1 MGSGHHGHHSS
12 GFNLSRWA
20 IQNASLTR
28 YLMIALLFLG
38 IGSYFQL
45 GQDEDPPF
53 AFRAMVVR
61 TFWPGA
67 TATQVA
73 DQVTNKIERT
83 LQEVPSI
90 DKIRSFSHPGESM
103 VIFFAKDSTPAKD
116 IPNLF
121 YTVRKKIGDSKSYLP
136 MGIQGPYF
144 DDDFGDTYGV
154 IYAMSAKGYSPSEI
168 RDFTTDVRQRLLKV
182 KDVGKVNVYGLQDE
196 QVYIELSRK
205 KMAQYALSP
214 AVVAQQLNQQNAI
227 ENGGNLET
235 SSFSMPIRV
244 GGPFENLADI
254 KAMPLRTP
262 SGASIR
268 LGDVAEVRRDII
280 NPAQSKVRFQGEEL
294 VALGISM
301 ARGGDIVELG
311 KALTKASQAI
321 EKDLPAGV
329 TLSLIQN
336 QPKVVAGSVRE
347 FLMTLLEALIIVLA
361 VSLLALGLHRH
372 PWRIDPRPGLVVAIS
387 IPLVMAVTFLIM
399 HLSGVGLHKISLGSL
414 IIALGLLVD
423 DAIIVVEMMVR
434 KLEEGY
440 DRMKA
445 VTAAYELTAMP
456 MLTGTLITA
465 VGFLPIGIAKSAV
478 GEYTFAIFAVTAA
491 ALIISWFVSVLF
503 VPYLGFLL
511 LKKPT
516 HATPEGAEQEHFDT
530 PFYQRF
536 KTVVAWC
543 IDHRKKA
550 IMATIASFIL
560 GIVGMSQVQQQFF
573 PDSSRPEILVDIFLA
588 EGASFEATE
597 SAAKKIEAKILEQK
611 GIESVTLWI
620 GNGAPRFFLPLD
632 IIFPRSNAAQ
642 AVIIAQPTHR
652 DRLNKEL
659 PRLLEDAAPEARLR
673 VKLLPNGPPVTYP
686 VEFRVTGD
694 DPIRL
699 RVEANR
705 FLEVMR
711 QSDLVYGVKDN
722 WNEHQ
727 PVAKIEVD
735 SAKARELGVPPQV
748 IAQTLS
754 SHFGGVT
761 VGQYREGDLLAPIV
775 LRLPRT
781 ERDQVNDLNET
792 MLTTVSGQTIPLGR
806 IAKVN
811 VVWEPATIWRENRE
825 YAITLQADV
834 MPGIQGPTATEQL
847 FKEFKSLIGQLPP
860 GYKVDI
866 GGSVEESSRGQESI
880 NAGIPVMLF
889 ITFTLL
895 VIQLKSSSRAF
906 LVVLTAPLGISG
918 VALTLLLFNRPFGF
932 VALLGFIALLGM
944 IMRNSVILI
953 DQIEQG
959 RASGMPAR
967 EAIIHACVTRYRPI
981 ILTAAAA
988 ILAMIPLSRSVFWGP
1003 MAIAIMG
1010 GLLVATALTLLALPA
1025 MYAAWFKIDKNT
1037 V

>member
-1 MGSGHHGHHSS
+1 MSLGK
-12 GFNLSRWA
+12 FNLSRWA
-20 IQNASLTR
+20 IGNAPLIR
-28 YLMIALLFLG
+28 YLMIALTVLG
-38 IGSYFQL
+38 ISAYFQL

-53 AFRAMVVR
+53 TFRAMVVR

-67 TATQVA
+67 TAAQVA

-83 LQEVPSI
+83 LQEVPNI

-103 VIFFAKDSTPAKD
+103 IIFFVKDSTPAKD

-121 YTVRKKIGDSKSYLP
+121 YTVRKKVADSKSYLP
-136 MGIQGPYF
+136 MGINGPYF

-154 IYAMSAKGYSPSEI
+154 IYAMSAKGYKPNEV
-168 RDFTTDVRQRLLKV
+168 RDFTTYVRQRLLQV
-182 KDVGKVNVYGLQDE
+182 KDVGKVNVYGLQEE
-196 QVYIELSRK
+196 QVYVELSRK

-214 AVVAQQLNQQNAI
+214 ATVAQQLNQQNAI
-227 ENGGNLET
+227 ENGGQVET
-235 SSFSMPIRV
+235 KSFSMPIRV
-244 GGPFENLADI
+244 GGPFENVADI

-268 LGDVAEVRRDII
+268 LGDVADVRRDVI

-294 VALGISM
+294 VAMGISM

-311 KALTKASQAI
+311 KALTKASKAI

-329 TLSLIQN
+329 TLSLIQD

-347 FLMTLLEALIIVLA
+347 FLVTLLEALIIVLV
-361 VSLLALGLHRH
+361 VSLLALGLHKN

-387 IPLVMAVTFLIM
+387 IPLVMAVTFLVMNI
-399 HLSGVGLHKISLGSL
+399 SGVGLHKISLGSL

-440 DRMKA
+440 DRVKA

-503 VPYLGFLL
+503 VPYLGFLF
-511 LKKPT
+511 LK
-516 HATPEGAEQEHFDT
+516 TPEHIVSNGQQHEHFDT

-536 KTVVAWC
+536 KTIVAWC
-543 IDHRKKA
+543 IDHRRKA
-550 IMATIASFIL
+550 IMATVASFLL

-573 PDSSRPEILVDIFLA
+573 PDSSRPEILVDIYLT

-597 SAAKKIEAKILEQK
+597 AAAKKIEAKILEQK
-611 GIESVTLWI
+611 GVQSVTMWI

-642 AVIIAQPTHR
+642 AIVVADLAER

-659 PRLLEDAAPEARLR
+659 PRVLEDVAPEARLR

-694 DPIRL
+694 DPIQL
-699 RVEANR
+699 RVEADRLLN
-705 FLEVMR
+705 VMR
-711 QSDLVYGVKDN
+711 SSNLIYGVKDN
-722 WNEHQ
+722 WNENQ

-775 LRLPRT
+775 LRLPRS
-781 ERDQVNDLNET
+781 ERDQVSDLSET
-792 MLTTVSGQTIPLGR
+792 MLATVTGQVIPLGR
-806 IAKVN
+806 IAKVQ
-811 VVWEPATIWRENRE
+811 VVWEPATMWRENRE
-825 YAITLQADV
+825 YAITVQADV
-834 MPGIQGPTATEQL
+834 MPGIQGPTATSALLKQFEP
-847 FKEFKSLIGQLPP
+847 LIDKLPP
-860 GYKVDI
+860 GYKVAI
-866 GGSVEESSRGQESI
+866 GGSVEESSRGQDSI
-880 NAGIPVMLF
+880 NAGVPIMLF

-959 RASGMPAR
+959 RAAGMPAR

-988 ILAMIPLSRSVFWGP
+988 VLAMIPLSRSVFWGP
-1003 MAIAIMG
+1003 MAVAIMG
-1010 GLLVATALTLLALPA
+1010 GLIVATGLTLLSLPA

-1037 V
+1037 P

>member
-1 MGSGHHGHHSS
+1 MSLGK
-12 GFNLSRWA
+12 FNLSRWA
-20 IQNASLTR
+20 IGNAPLIR
-28 YLMIALLFLG
+28 YLMIALTVLG
-38 IGSYFQL
+38 ISAYFQL

-53 AFRAMVVR
+53 TFRAMVVR

-67 TATQVA
+67 TAAQVA

-83 LQEVPSI
+83 LQEVPNI

-103 VIFFAKDSTPAKD
+103 IIFFVKDSTPAKD

-121 YTVRKKIGDSKSYLP
+121 YTVRKKVADSKSYLP
-136 MGIQGPYF
+136 MGINGPYF

-154 IYAMSAKGYSPSEI
+154 IYAMSAKGYKPNEV
-168 RDFTTDVRQRLLKV
+168 RDFTTYVRQRLLQV
-182 KDVGKVNVYGLQDE
+182 KDVGKVNVYGLQEE
-196 QVYIELSRK
+196 QVYVELSRK

-214 AVVAQQLNQQNAI
+214 ATVAQQLNQQNAI
-227 ENGGNLET
+227 ENGGQVET
-235 SSFSMPIRV
+235 KSFSMPIRV
-244 GGPFENLADI
+244 GGPFENVADI

-268 LGDVAEVRRDII
+268 LGDVADVRRDVI

-294 VALGISM
+294 VAMGISM

-311 KALTKASQAI
+311 KALTKASKAI

-329 TLSLIQN
+329 TLSLMQD

-347 FLMTLLEALIIVLA
+347 FLVTLLEALIIVLV
-361 VSLLALGLHRH
+361 VSLLALGLHKN

-387 IPLVMAVTFLIM
+387 IPLVMAVTFLVMNI
-399 HLSGVGLHKISLGSL
+399 SGVGLHKISLGSL

-440 DRMKA
+440 DRVKA

-503 VPYLGFLL
+503 VPYLGFLF
-511 LKKPT
+511 LK
-516 HATPEGAEQEHFDT
+516 TPEHIVSNGQQHEHFDT

-536 KTVVAWC
+536 KTIVAWC
-543 IDHRKKA
+543 IDHRRKA
-550 IMATIASFIL
+550 IMATVASFLL

-573 PDSSRPEILVDIFLA
+573 PDSSRPEILVDIYLT

-597 SAAKKIEAKILEQK
+597 AAAKKIEAKILEQK
-611 GIESVTLWI
+611 GVQSVTMWI

-642 AVIIAQPTHR
+642 AIVVADLAER

-659 PRLLEDAAPEARLR
+659 PRVLEDVAPEARLR

-694 DPIRL
+694 DPIQL
-699 RVEANR
+699 RVEADRLLN
-705 FLEVMR
+705 VMR
-711 QSDLVYGVKDN
+711 SSNLIYGVKDN
-722 WNEHQ
+722 WNENQ

-775 LRLPRT
+775 LRLPRS
-781 ERDQVNDLNET
+781 ERDQVSDLSET
-792 MLTTVSGQTIPLGR
+792 MLATVTGQVIPLGR
-806 IAKVN
+806 IAKVQ
-811 VVWEPATIWRENRE
+811 VVWEPATMWRENRE
-825 YAITLQADV
+825 YAITVQADV
-834 MPGIQGPTATEQL
+834 MPGIQGPTATSALLKQFEP
-847 FKEFKSLIGQLPP
+847 LIDKLPP
-860 GYKVDI
+860 GYKVAI
-866 GGSVEESSRGQESI
+866 GGSVEESSRGQDSI
-880 NAGIPVMLF
+880 NAGVPIMLF

-959 RASGMPAR
+959 RAAGMPAR

-988 ILAMIPLSRSVFWGP
+988 VLAMIPLSRSVFWGP
-1003 MAIAIMG
+1003 MAVAIMG
-1010 GLLVATALTLLALPA
+1010 GLIVATGLTLLSLPA

-1037 V
+1037 P

>member
-1 MGSGHHGHHSS
+1 MSLGK
-12 GFNLSRWA
+12 FNLSRWA
-20 IQNASLTR
+20 IGNAPLIR
-28 YLMIALLFLG
+28 YLMIALTVLG
-38 IGSYFQL
+38 ISAYFQL

-53 AFRAMVVR
+53 TFGAMVVR

-67 TATQVA
+67 TAAQVA

-83 LQEVPSI
+83 LQEVPNI

-103 VIFFAKDSTPAKD
+103 IIFFVKDSTPAKD

-121 YTVRKKIGDSKSYLP
+121 YTVRKKVADSKSYLP
-136 MGIQGPYF
+136 MGINGPYF

-154 IYAMSAKGYSPSEI
+154 IYAMSAKGYKPNEV
-168 RDFTTDVRQRLLKV
+168 RDFTTYVRQRLLQV
-182 KDVGKVNVYGLQDE
+182 KDVGKVNVYGLQEE
-196 QVYIELSRK
+196 QVYVELSRK

-214 AVVAQQLNQQNAI
+214 ATVAQQLNQQNAI
-227 ENGGNLET
+227 ENGGQVET
-235 SSFSMPIRV
+235 KSFSMPIRV
-244 GGPFENLADI
+244 GGPFENVADI

-268 LGDVAEVRRDII
+268 LGDVADVRRDVI

-294 VALGISM
+294 VAMGISM

-311 KALTKASQAI
+311 KALTKASKAI

-329 TLSLIQN
+329 TLSLIQD

-347 FLMTLLEALIIVLA
+347 FLVTLLEALIIVLV
-361 VSLLALGLHRH
+361 VSLLALGLHKN

-387 IPLVMAVTFLIM
+387 IPLVMAVTFLVMNI
-399 HLSGVGLHKISLGSL
+399 SGVGLHKISLGSL

-440 DRMKA
+440 DRVKA

-503 VPYLGFLL
+503 VPYLGFLF
-511 LKKPT
+511 LK
-516 HATPEGAEQEHFDT
+516 TPEHIVSNGQQHEHFDT

-536 KTVVAWC
+536 KTIVAWC
-543 IDHRKKA
+543 IDHRRKA
-550 IMATIASFIL
+550 IMATVASFLL

-573 PDSSRPEILVDIFLA
+573 PDSSRPEILVDIYLT

-597 SAAKKIEAKILEQK
+597 AAAKKIEAKILEQK
-611 GIESVTLWI
+611 GVQSVTMWI

-642 AVIIAQPTHR
+642 AIVVADLAER

-659 PRLLEDAAPEARLR
+659 PRVLEDVAPEARLR

-694 DPIRL
+694 DPIQL
-699 RVEANR
+699 RVEADRLLN
-705 FLEVMR
+705 VMR
-711 QSDLVYGVKDN
+711 SSNLIYGVKDN
-722 WNEHQ
+722 WNENQ

-775 LRLPRT
+775 LRLPRS
-781 ERDQVNDLNET
+781 ERDQVSDLSET
-792 MLTTVSGQTIPLGR
+792 MLATVTGQVIPLGR
-806 IAKVN
+806 IAKVQ
-811 VVWEPATIWRENRE
+811 VVWEPATMWRENRE
-825 YAITLQADV
+825 YAITVQADV
-834 MPGIQGPTATEQL
+834 MPGIQGPTATSALLKQFEP
-847 FKEFKSLIGQLPP
+847 LIDKLPP
-860 GYKVDI
+860 GYKVAI
-866 GGSVEESSRGQESI
+866 GGSVEESSRGQDSI
-880 NAGIPVMLF
+880 NAGVPIMLF

-959 RASGMPAR
+959 RAAGMPAR

-988 ILAMIPLSRSVFWGP
+988 VLAMIPLSRSVFWGP
-1003 MAIAIMG
+1003 MAVAIMG
-1010 GLLVATALTLLALPA
+1010 GLIVATGLTLLSLPA

-1037 V
+1037 P

>member
-1 MGSGHHGHHSS
+1 MSS
-12 GFNLSRWA
+12 QDPGRFNLSRWA
-20 IQNASLTR
+20 IDNAAITR
-28 YLMIALLFLG
+28 YLMIALMVLG
-38 IGSYFQL
+38 IGAYFQL

-53 AFRAMVVR
+53 TFRAMVVR

-67 TATQVA
+67 TAAQVA

-83 LQEVPSI
+83 LQEVPNI

-103 VIFFAKDSTPAKD
+103 IIFFVKDSTPSKD

-121 YTVRKKIGDSKSYLP
+121 YTVRKKVADSKSYLP
-136 MGIQGPYF
+136 IGINGPYF

-154 IYAMSAKGYSPSEI
+154 IYAMSAKGYTAAEV
-168 RDFTTDVRQRLLKV
+168 RDFTTYVRQKLLQV
-182 KDVGKVNVYGLQDE
+182 KDVGKVNIYGLQEE
-196 QVYIELSRK
+196 QVYVELSRK
-205 KMAQYALSP
+205 KMAQYSLTP
-214 AVVAQQLNQQNAI
+214 ATVAQQLNQQNAI
-227 ENGGNLET
+227 ENGGNVET
-235 SSFSMPIRV
+235 KSFSMPIRV
-244 GGPFENLADI
+244 GGPFENVADI
-254 KAMPLRTP
+254 KAMPLRSP
-262 SGASIR
+262 SGASVR
-268 LGDVAEVRRDII
+268 LGEIAEVRRAVID
-280 NPAQSKVRFQGEEL
+280 PAQSKVRFQGEEL

-301 ARGGDIVELG
+301 ARGGDIVQLG
-311 KALTKASQAI
+311 KDLDAASQLV

-329 TLSLIQN
+329 TLSLIQD
-336 QPKVVAGSVRE
+336 QPKVVSGSVRE
-347 FLMTLLEALIIVLA
+347 FLMTLFEALIIVLI

-387 IPLVMAVTFLIM
+387 IPLVMSVTFLVM

-440 DRMKA
+440 DRVHA
-445 VTAAYELTAMP
+445 VTAAYQLTAMP

-503 VPYLGFLL
+503 VPYLGFLF
-511 LKKPT
+511 LKKPQ
-516 HATPEGAEQEHFDT
+516 HATPEGAEHEHFDT

-536 KTVVAWC
+536 KTLVAWC
-543 IDHRKKA
+543 IDNHRKA
-550 IMATIASFIL
+550 ILATVASFVI
-560 GIVGMSQVQQQFF
+560 GVIGMSQVQQQFF
-573 PDSSRPEILVDIFLA
+573 PDSSRPEILVDIFLT

-597 SAAKKIEAKILEQK
+597 NAAKKIEAKILEQK
-611 GIESVTLWI
+611 GVQSVTVWI

-642 AVIIAQPTHR
+642 AIIIADLKER
-652 DRLNKEL
+652 ERLNREL
-659 PRLLEDAAPEARLR
+659 PRLLEDVAPEARLR

-694 DPIRL
+694 DPVKL
-699 RVEANR
+699 RQEADR
-705 FLEVMR
+705 FLSVMR
-711 QSDLVYGVKDN
+711 ASDLVYGVTDN
-722 WNEHQ
+722 WNQNQ

-735 SAKARELGVPPQV
+735 PAKARELGVPPQV

-775 LRLPRT
+775 LRLPRS
-781 ERDQVNDLNET
+781 ERDQVSDLNET
-792 MLTTVSGQTIPLGR
+792 MLATVNGQAIPLAR
-806 IAKVN
+806 IAKVK
-811 VVWEPATIWRENRE
+811 VVWEPATLWRENRE
-825 YAITLQADV
+825 YAITVQADV
-834 MPGIQGPTATEQL
+834 KPGVQGPTATDVLLKQ
-847 FKEFKSLIGQLPP
+847 FAPLISQLPP
-860 GYKVDI
+860 GYKVNI
-866 GGSVEESSRGQESI
+866 GGSVEESSRGQDSI
-880 NAGIPVMLF
+880 NAGMPIMLF

-906 LVVLTAPLGISG
+906 LVILTAPLGISG
-918 VALTLLLFNRPFGF
+918 VALTLLLFNKPFGF

-959 RASGMPAR
+959 RAAGLAAR
-967 EAIIHACVTRYRPI
+967 DAIINACVTRYRPI

-988 ILAMIPLSRSVFWGP
+988 VLAMIPLSRSVFWGP

-1010 GLLVATALTLLALPA
+1010 GLMVATALTLLSLPA
-1025 MYAAWFKIDKNT
+1025 MYAAWFKIDRNT
-1037 V
+1037 P

>member
-1 MGSGHHGHHSS
+1 MSSGHHGHHSS

-597 SAAKKIEAKILEQK
+597 SAAKKIEATILEQK

>member
-1 MGSGHHGHHSS
+1 MSS
-12 GFNLSRWA
+12 DRSSRFNLSRWA
-20 IQNASLTR
+20 IENAAITR
-28 YLMIALLFLG
+28 YLMIALMVLG
-38 IGSYFQL
+38 IGAYFQL

-53 AFRAMVVR
+53 TFRAMVVR

-67 TATQVA
+67 TAVQVA

-83 LQEVPSI
+83 LQEVPNI

-103 VIFFAKDSTPAKD
+103 IIFFVKDSTHSRD
-116 IPNLF
+116 IPQLF
-121 YTVRKKIGDSKSYLP
+121 YTVRKKVADSKSYLP
-136 MGIQGPYF
+136 MGINGPYF

-154 IYAMSAKGYSPSEI
+154 IYAMSAKGYSPAEV
-168 RDFTTDVRQRLLKV
+168 RDFTTYVRQKLLQV
-182 KDVGKVNVYGLQDE
+182 KDVGKVNIYGLQEE
-196 QVYIELSRK
+196 QVYIELSRR
-205 KMAQYALSP
+205 KMAQYSLTP
-214 AVVAQQLNQQNAI
+214 ATVAQQLNQQNAI
-227 ENGGNLET
+227 EAGGNLET
-235 SSFSMPIRV
+235 KSFSMPIRV
-244 GGPFENLADI
+244 GGPFENVADI
-254 KAMPLRTP
+254 KAMPLRSP

-268 LGDVAEVRRDII
+268 LGEIAEVRRAII
-280 NPAQSKVRFQGEEL
+280 DPAQSKVRFQGEEL

-301 ARGGDIVELG
+301 ARGGDIVQLG
-311 KALTKASQAI
+311 KTLEESAKLI

-329 TLSLIQN
+329 TLSLIQD

-347 FLMTLLEALIIVLA
+347 FLMTLVEALIIVLI

-387 IPLVMAVTFLIM
+387 IPLVMSVTFLVM
-399 HLSGVGLHKISLGSL
+399 HLAGVGLHKISLGSL

-440 DRMKA
+440 DRVKA
-445 VTAAYELTAMP
+445 VTAAYQLTAMP

-511 LKKPT
+511 LKKPEKN
-516 HATPEGAEQEHFDT
+516 HQEGQEQEHFDT
-530 PFYQRF
+530 PFYQKF
-536 KTVVAWC
+536 KVIVAWC
-543 IDHRKKA
+543 VDYPKKT
-550 IMATIASFIL
+550 IMATIASFML
-560 GIVGMSQVQQQFF
+560 GIIGMSQVQQQFF
-573 PDSSRPEILVDIFLA
+573 PDSSRPEILVDIFLT

-597 SAAKKIEAKILEQK
+597 QAAKKIEAKILEQK
-611 GIESVTLWI
+611 GVQSVTTWI

-642 AVIIAQPTHR
+642 AVIIAEPKER

-694 DPIRL
+694 DPVKL
-699 RVEANR
+699 RQEADR
-705 FLEVMR
+705 FLGVMR
-711 QSDLVYGVKDN
+711 SSSLVYGVTDN
-722 WNEHQ
+722 WNQ
-727 PVAKIEVD
+727 NQAVAKIEVD
-735 SAKARELGVPPQV
+735 PAKARELGVPPQV

-754 SHFGGVT
+754 SHFGGVV

-775 LRLPRT
+775 LRLPRS
-781 ERDQVNDLNET
+781 ERDQVSDLNET
-792 MLTTVSGQTIPLGR
+792 MLATVNGHAIPLGR
-806 IAKVN
+806 IAKVK
-811 VVWEPATIWRENRE
+811 VVWEPATLWRENRE
-825 YAITLQADV
+825 YAITVQADV
-834 MPGIQGPTATEQL
+834 KPGIQGPTATEAL
-847 FKEFKSLIGQLPP
+847 MKEFQPLIKDLPP
-860 GYKVDI
+860 GYKVNI
-866 GGSVEESSRGQESI
+866 GGSVEESSRGQDSI
-880 NAGIPVMLF
+880 NAGVPIMLF

-906 LVVLTAPLGISG
+906 LVVLTGPLGISG

-959 RASGMPAR
+959 RKAGLKAR
-967 EAIIHACVTRYRPI
+967 DAIIHACVSRYRPI

-988 ILAMIPLSRSVFWGP
+988 VLAMIPLSRSVFWGP
-1003 MAIAIMG
+1003 MAVAIMG
-1010 GLLVATALTLLALPA
+1010 GLIVATALTLLALPA

-1037 V
+1037 A

>member
-1 MGSGHHGHHSS
+1 MSSGHHGHHSS

-116 IPNLF
+116 IPHLF

-136 MGIQGPYF
+136 IGVQGPYF

-154 IYAMSAKGYSPSEI
+154 IYAMSAKGYSASEI
-168 RDFTTDVRQRLLKV
+168 RDFTTGVRQRLLKV

-214 AVVAQQLNQQNAI
+214 ALVAQQLNQQNAI
-227 ENGGNLET
+227 ENGGNVET
-235 SSFSMPIRV
+235 QSFSMPIRV

-311 KALTKASQAI
+311 KALTQASQAI

-399 HLSGVGLHKISLGSL
+399 HLAGVGLHKISLGSL

-511 LKKPT
+511 LKKPA
-516 HATPEGAEQEHFDT
+516 HATPEGAHQEHFDT

-550 IMATIASFIL
+550 IMATIASFVL

-573 PDSSRPEILVDIFLA
+573 PDSSRPEILVDIFLT

-597 SAAKKIEAKILEQK
+597 GAAKKIEAKILEQQ
-611 GIESVTLWI
+611 GVESVTLWI

-642 AVIIAQPTHR
+642 AVIIAQPAHR

-699 RVEANR
+699 RVQANR

-775 LRLPRT
+775 LRLPRS
-781 ERDQVNDLNET
+781 ERDQVNDLAET
-792 MLTTVSGQTIPLGR
+792 MLTTVSGQSIPLGR

-834 MPGIQGPTATEQL
+834 MPGIQGATATAQL
-847 FKEFKSLIGQLPP
+847 FKEFKPLMAQLPP

-932 VALLGFIALLGM
+932 AALLGFIALLGM

-959 RASGMPAR
+959 RAGGMPAR